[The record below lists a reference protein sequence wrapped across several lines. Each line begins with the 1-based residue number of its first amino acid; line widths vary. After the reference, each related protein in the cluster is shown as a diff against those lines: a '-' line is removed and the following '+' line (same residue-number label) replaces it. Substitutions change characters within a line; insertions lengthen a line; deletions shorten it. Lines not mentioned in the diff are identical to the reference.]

1 MRAFL
6 IASVAAF
13 AISPVSAQ
21 QAAAPAAPAAQPAA
35 PPAPMTFFVTSVGL
49 DAGNLG
55 GLVGADKQC
64 QALAA
69 KAGAGG
75 KTWRAYLSTDP
86 APGKPAVNARDRIGK
101 GPWHNAKGVLV
112 ARDVAH
118 LHGDTLELAHEGN
131 VIARMTALSE
141 TGGPI
146 NAVGDTPNWHDILT
160 GSKYDGRSYS
170 DGQDHTCKNWTS
182 NNEGTAQLGHHDRNS
197 GRNISWVSA
206 HPSRGCSK
214 DQLQASGGGGLFYCF
229 ATN

>member
-1 MRAFL
+1 MRALL
-6 IASVAAF
+6 IASVAAL
-13 AISPVSAQ
+13 AMTPAVAQ
-21 QAAAPAAPAAQPAA
+21 QAAAPAAPQ
-35 PPAPMTFFVTSVGL
+35 APMTFFVTSAGL

-55 GLVGADKQC
+55 GLEGADKHC

-69 KAGAGG
+69 KAGAGA
-75 KTWRAYLSTDP
+75 KTWRAYLSTDA
-86 APGKPAVNARDRIGK
+86 APGKPAVNARERIGK
-101 GPWHNAKGVLV
+101 GPWHNAKGVLI

-118 LHGDTLELAHEGN
+118 LHGDTHELALEGN

-160 GSKYDGRSYS
+160 GSKYDGRSFN

-197 GRNISWVSA
+197 GRNISWNSA

-229 ATN
+229 AAD